1 MPAATRS
8 RSGSMAGSGPGSL
21 AAADEGGDDPMLLSQ
36 ARSAGGAATHSSCP
50 GTARTTGPLPPRT
63 TTTTS
68 TRPAASSSRPSVR
81 FAPGPLDTTDDGHPL
96 PTEARP
102 KGGPPRGARSLAR
115 GTPWWEVNAEHAQ
128 EPLTPAHLRLLAAEL
143 GPENAPSITRLKR
156 R

>member
-1 MPAATRS
+1 MPSATRS
-8 RSGSMAGSGPGSL
+8 RSVSMADHQGCGPD
-21 AAADEGGDDPMLLSQ
+21 DEAMLLSQ
-36 ARSAGGAATHSSCP
+36 ARSGEAAHACDEDAPPP
-50 GTARTTGPLPPRT
+50 GPPPRPVAAAAAPPAS
-63 TTTTS
+63 TS
-68 TRPAASSSRPSVR
+68 ARSSVR
-81 FAPGPLDTTDDGHPL
+81 FAPGPLLGTQDGHPL

-115 GTPWWEVNAEHAQ
+115 GTPWWEANAAWAE